1 MARKRA
7 PSRLGKWTSGR
18 AGVKRPGWL
27 EGYWRVGTQTP
38 KGLRAREALG
48 RCESCILGALSPTA
62 LTELG
67 FDPNPLREGHQC
79 QVFSCCS
86 LREGCKPTRDL
97 WYLG

>member
-1 MARKRA
+1 M
-7 PSRLGKWTSGR
+7 
-18 AGVKRPGWL
+18 
-27 EGYWRVGTQTP
+27 
-38 KGLRAREALG
+38 
-48 RCESCILGALSPTA
+48 CILGALSPTA